1 MCYLLAIR
9 ALESSLTVLIVAQRE
24 RAWIGKKLCIGR
36 IKHIN
41 IMPEGEDN
49 SDDDEFYG
57 DQESDASPD
66 SVLSSH
72 QSSSLISNNNQF
84 GNIANHEYK
93 SREESIKTL
102 SYLDGYDEMKEVKI
116 QDGFSFGY
124 KSSFHDAYKIGGC
137 LGRVCAQAALD
148 DLLVKTNN
156 KDTTAAIDKEDKI
169 DREALPPPHKSTATV
184 IRTFLRD
191 EILIGYT
198 KEEDAQQ
205 KYDMAL
211 SKLKDDLK

>member
-1 MCYLLAIR
+1 MQLR
-9 ALESSLTVLIVAQRE
+9 LTHCSFDRTCLDRE
-24 RAWIGKKLCIGR
+24 EGMYRG
-36 IKHIN
+36 N
-41 IMPEGEDN
+41 NTIMSEGANDDN
-49 SDDDEFYG
+49 DDGDEFYG

-84 GNIANHEYK
+84 GNIANHEYR

-102 SYLDGYDEMKEVKI
+102 SYLDGYDEMKEVRI
-116 QDGFSFGY
+116 QDGFSIGY
-124 KSSFHDAYKIGGC
+124 KSSFHDAYKIGSC

-148 DLLVKTNN
+148 DLLSVKTNN
-156 KDTTAAIDKEDKI
+156 TNTITTATEEK
-169 DREALPPPHKSTATV
+169 DRNDQKVLPPPHKSTATI

-191 EILIGYT
+191 EILIGSS
-198 KEEDAQQ
+198 KEEDAQ
-205 KYDMAL
+205 KRYDTAL

>member
-1 MCYLLAIR
+1 M
-9 ALESSLTVLIVAQRE
+9 SLRYPLHPPTYIVALIE
-24 RAWIGKKLCIGR
+24 RAWIGKKVCIGG

-49 SDDDEFYG
+49 NHDDEFYG
-57 DQESDASPD
+57 EQESDASPD

-84 GNIANHEYK
+84 GNIANHEYR

-102 SYLDGYDEMKEVKI
+102 SYLDGYDEMKEVEI
-116 QDGFSFGY
+116 QSGFSFGY
-124 KSSFHDAYKIGGC
+124 KSSFHDAYKIGRC
-137 LGRVCAQAALD
+137 LGSVCAEAAVN

-169 DREALPPPHKSTATV
+169 DQEALPSHKSTATI

-191 EILIGYT
+191 EILIGST
-198 KEEDAQQ
+198 KEEDAD
-205 KYDMAL
+205 KRYNMAL
-211 SKLKDDLK
+211 SKLKNDLK